1 MGDKEKQRNEQANY
15 NKILQIQQQ
24 SKLDK
29 LNNEKEADKK
39 FSEAEKLKIEKEE
52 EQRSRFFDKL
62 SRIQESNDIKQKKL
76 QEYMEQDP
84 KELRSRIDE
93 ANYIKN
99 MEIAEQKGKIKDI
112 EQKNK
117 KEMTQVN
124 NYQSLALQ
132 LQEKQIQMENLKMQ
146 ENAIANYYMKEA
158 NRYRQEIEDEKFK
171 KKMKKEEY
179 YKALSN
185 QINENKKKKQY
196 SVLMT
201 EHERRVNDR
210 DIKAYENRDT
220 KNLYAKVVGF
230 GGDQKLENLINKS
243 LSLNNTN
250 NSPNI
255 ISAKAMEMMDSNPKT
270 PFNLKNN
277 ESFIIFSKIW
287 K

>member
-93 ANYIKN
+93 ANYSTLHHHHKLLFSFHNSKILYIRILMFYNKLYIKN

-230 GGDQKLENLINKS
+230 GGDQKLENY
-243 LSLNNTN
+243 
-250 NSPNI
+250 
-255 ISAKAMEMMDSNPKT
+255 IS
-270 PFNLKNN
+270 
-277 ESFIIFSKIW
+277 
-287 K
+287 